1 MAFNITRRTMLAGA
15 GAGAAIA
22 ATGGALL
29 VAGSDTDGLIR
40 SILNRLVGPFAMTQ
54 EDFDKMVKA
63 IDHRAGLPRGPK
75 LRMMATLEKSGWSA
89 DLLDRAPR
97 SIRDRREMIERA
109 ALTEFVIQTN
119 YLDVQDKAHDQ
130 ILYLGRHPC
139 SSPFANFEMT

>member
-1 MAFNITRRTMLAGA
+1 MAFHITRRTMLAGA

-29 VAGSDTDGLIR
+29 VAGSDTDGLVH
-40 SILNRLVGPFAMTQ
+40 SILNRLIGPFNMAQ
-54 EDFDKMVKA
+54 ADFDKMVKA
-63 IDHRAGLPRGPK
+63 IDHKAGLPKGSK

-97 SIRDRREMIERA
+97 SIRDRREMIERTV
-109 ALTEFVIQTN
+109 LTEFVVQTT
-119 YLDVQDKAHDQ
+119 YLQTPDKAHDP

-139 SSPFANFEMT
+139 SSPFANFTMT